1 MLSRLYNVLEAV
13 VTGQAP
19 EVCTIFFGAVL
30 IILAGLAINKVM
42 HDEQA

>member
-1 MLSRLYNVLEAV
+1 MLNRLLNVLEAV

-19 EVCTIFFGAVL
+19 AVCTIFFGIVL
-30 IILAGLAINKVM
+30 IILAGLAINKVI